1 MTICHSNFI
10 SFPLPFF
17 CTIGISSLDWLI
29 SVLLLCTYP
38 FFSVCAS
45 PIGKPTENDICN
57 PVKLCV
63 LWKCHKIYDAFHFLI
78 LPATLSLSLPLS
90 FRSCFGSYLKIPA
103 LKSTWYRTQ
112 YAHIQQQHQDRKH
125 SLSQVLVSAWFRSL
139 VLFDD
144 FQQIIHGFPLLNL
157 PLPSI
162 LPALLKLMRV
172 CVSKQF
178 IVKQVHKLGF
188 YRSRRIIV
196 FRYPHFGGV
205 AQTAAALEKKL
216 TIWKMPNFR
225 IQIISATYRFYYS
238 HTHQPNA
245 NKNKHS
251 PFFASACVKIAH
263 KNHSF
268 IWIFCYICAFFLF
281 SLMEQKKT
289 RLHCENY
296 WNKKRFSIRFMA
308 KDQ

>member
-1 MTICHSNFI
+1 MHTYNNNTKTVSIAFI
-10 SFPLPFF
+10 TGLGVCMISISGFVRWFPANH
-17 CTIGISSLDWLI
+17 T
-29 SVLLLCTYP
+29 
-38 FFSVCAS
+38 
-45 PIGKPTENDICN
+45 
-57 PVKLCV
+57 
-63 LWKCHKIYDAFHFLI
+63 
-78 LPATLSLSLPLS
+78 
-90 FRSCFGSYLKIPA
+90 R
-103 LKSTWYRTQ
+103 
-112 YAHIQQQHQDRKH
+112 
-125 SLSQVLVSAWFRSL
+125 
-139 VLFDD
+139 
-144 FQQIIHGFPLLNL
+144 FPLLNL

-162 LPALLKLMRV
+162 LPALLKLMCV

-281 SLMEQKKT
+281 SLMEQEKNAVALRK
-289 RLHCENY
+289 LLE
-296 WNKKRFSIRFMA
+296 
-308 KDQ
+308 